1 MERVLSEQEFKE
13 ILKLIKKVKEDI
25 KKARK
30 SKINVTEKVEY
41 FIENGIEPTKEQAV
55 QLDLLADECNYEIE
69 LLKRGE

>member
-13 ILKLIKKVKEDI
+13 ILKLIKKVREDI

-41 FIENGIEPTKEQAV
+41 FMENGIEPTKEQAV
-55 QLDLLADECNYEIE
+55 QLDLLVDECNYEIE

>member
-1 MERVLSEQEFKE
+1 MERVLSEKEFKE
-13 ILKLIKKVKEDI
+13 ILKLIKKVREDV

-30 SKINVTEKVEY
+30 SKINVTEKVGY

-55 QLDLLADECNYEIE
+55 QLDLLVDECNYEIE